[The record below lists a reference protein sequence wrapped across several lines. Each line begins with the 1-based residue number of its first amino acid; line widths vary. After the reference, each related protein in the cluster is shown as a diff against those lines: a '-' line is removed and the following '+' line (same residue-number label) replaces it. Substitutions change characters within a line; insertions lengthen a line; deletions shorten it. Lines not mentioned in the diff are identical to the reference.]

1 MEQSC
6 RKIQAEIGFNRFV
19 TIIFK
24 IGVDFLV
31 KMGKIRNML
40 ALKLS
45 EC

>member
-1 MEQSC
+1 MRNNVEKSSKKN
-6 RKIQAEIGFNRFV
+6 RFNRFV

-40 ALKLS
+40 ALRLS